1 MIQPIFEDMLREQ
14 GADLLSGGVDENI
27 HHTPSPKLSE
37 ELTLRF
43 PSVVAVVPLEVPN
56 VPIRWTPTLPP

>member
-14 GADLLSGGVDENI
+14 GTDLFSGGVDEII

-43 PSVVAVVPLEVPN
+43 PSVVAVVPPEVQN
-56 VPIRWTPTLPP
+56 APIRWTPTLPP